1 MNNDQVT
8 EILKNYRSYE
18 YAARNCGNPIDD
30 VLPAVISERMQRPG
44 KWDRV
49 RYNRI
54 VYMVKGAVDH
64 VLSDDQ
70 RTVIMRKY
78 LERNTSTLGEIADA
92 IHKDRSTVSRWHTE
106 AIRRLSIAL
115 IPLEDKETEIT
126 NFDHIFDPKW
136 EYKEPA

>member
-1 MNNDQVT
+1 MNHDQVT
-8 EILKNYRSYE
+8 ELLKNYRSYE
-18 YAARNCGNPIDD
+18 YAAMNCGNPVGDALSF
-30 VLPAVISERMQRPG
+30 VFAERMQRPG
-44 KWDRV
+44 TWDRT

-54 VYMVKGAVDH
+54 VYMIKGAVDH

-106 AIRRLSIAL
+106 AIRRLSVAL

-126 NFDHIFDPKW
+126 NFDHMFEKGW
-136 EYKEPA
+136 VFKEPA